1 MVRLISWISAG
12 CFVLL
17 QGCTAGQPQQPGAEG
32 AEKTAATTAV
42 ADSAACTVVMKVD
55 GMVCNAG
62 CPPVVK
68 KTLMSVAGV
77 QEVDVSYETS
87 LATVQA
93 SGDGCGT
100 QAESA
105 MVEALKSKA
114 YTATIQTPEE
124 KSDKKG

>member
-1 MVRLISWISAG
+1 MTRLMTWMAVG
-12 CFVLL
+12 CFVWL
-17 QGCTAGQPQQPGAEG
+17 QACSAEQPQSQAAEETK
-32 AEKTAATTAV
+32 ATTAAAAV
-42 ADSAACTVVMKVD
+42 ADSGACTVVMKVD

-77 QEVDVSYETS
+77 DEVNVSYETS

-114 YTATIQTPEE
+114 YTATIQSPEK
-124 KSDKKG
+124 KSDQQG